1 MAKNWKPKILWTDN
15 GQRVGNG
22 ILYAKEPSKYR
33 PEVML
38 NLVETDF
45 GNRMRLTD
53 AELDGYYTV
62 GPETDY
68 NRWKSD
74 RDETRLNHLAE
85 DLADE
90 YDAQSRTE

>member
-1 MAKNWKPKILWTDN
+1 MAEDWKPKILWTDN

-53 AELDGYYTV
+53 EELDGYYTV

-68 NRWKSD
+68 ERWKSD
-74 RDETRLNHLAE
+74 RQDRRLENLIQDAE
-85 DLADE
+85 QE
-90 YDAQSRTE
+90 YT

>member
-1 MAKNWKPKILWTDN
+1 MDKDWKPKILWTDN

-53 AELDGYYTV
+53 EELDGYYTV

-74 RDETRLNHLAE
+74 RDEVRLNNTIE
-85 DLADE
+85 DQTDDFE
-90 YDAQSRTE
+90 SRQG